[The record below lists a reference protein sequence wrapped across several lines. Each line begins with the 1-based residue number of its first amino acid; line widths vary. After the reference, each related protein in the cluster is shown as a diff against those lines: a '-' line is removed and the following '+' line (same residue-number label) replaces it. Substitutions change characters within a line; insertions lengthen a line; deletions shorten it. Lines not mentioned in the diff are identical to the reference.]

1 MSSPADI
8 LADALLIR
16 RHFRQVRTFYSAY
29 YQTPVMPYFVQAGL
43 KAVLGVFMYPDE
55 PSWTEAEK
63 RVAVQSAISFP
74 SHTVAIYVGN
84 ENVAPYGNYS
94 VDELIRHMQDVR
106 EGLREKGVQVPVGT
120 VQRLTEWLR
129 EKDEMDRLAEA
140 SDLLGVNFYPYFS
153 IDGESLEAQW
163 EKMVKR
169 YPNHMQKIRVTET
182 GWPSAGNERVR
193 RCEPRVSFV
202 SFQHIVMIYWAT
214 GALQGSYSR
223 MLITFFF

>member
-1 MSSPADI
+1 
-8 LADALLIR
+8 
-16 RHFRQVRTFYSAY
+16 
-29 YQTPVMPYFVQAGL
+29 MPYFVQAGL